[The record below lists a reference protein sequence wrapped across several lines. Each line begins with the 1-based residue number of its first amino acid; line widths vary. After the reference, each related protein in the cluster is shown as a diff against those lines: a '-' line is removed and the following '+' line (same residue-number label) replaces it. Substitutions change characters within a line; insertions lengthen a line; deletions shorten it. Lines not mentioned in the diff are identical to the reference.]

1 MEEIHKEI
9 LTIYIPPRTSRLVIF
24 PFFFFNQPQ
33 ANSQKYFII
42 LHSPIKLKDV
52 SDLDPKKM

>member
-1 MEEIHKEI
+1 MNLEAR
-9 LTIYIPPRTSRLVIF
+9 YF